1 MNVQKLISEISQAQK
16 QSSLLTVNRTMQ
28 IEEGTRRKDI
38 TEKQIFT
45 YVHSDTT
52 NNNKGKNIKKNT
64 TNYCFQYS
72 CSCDKDSSRIF
83 PNERNTFITMNVFL
97 IRNHI

>member
-52 NNNKGKNIKKNT
+52 NNNKGKNIKKT
-64 TNYCFQYS
+64 LQTIVSHTPAAVTKILQGYFQM
-72 CSCDKDSSRIF
+72 KEI
-83 PNERNTFITMNVFL
+83 L
-97 IRNHI
+97 LLQ